1 MHTAS
6 TKTPL
11 LPLAALM
18 LAGAVSPAAQ
28 AQSDKEIGTVLIKDS
43 RIEDAKS
50 VLRVRETEIG
60 KGRQALR
67 DIPQTVTVMTE
78 RLMNDRNLDDFREV
92 LKTTAGVT
100 FQAGETGEEDVRLRG
115 FSLGQA
121 GDIYVD
127 GMRDAPLI
135 ERDTFNQDR
144 VEVLKGSASMLF
156 GKGST
161 GGVVNQVNKAPQLI
175 EQHELNLTVGS
186 GNQRRLTGDFNWVT
200 GEDAAFRLN
209 AMTHQAD
216 NWGAKVD

>member
-18 LAGAVSPAAQ
+18 LAGAVSPFAQ
-28 AQSDKEIGTVLIKDS
+28 AQSDKEMGTVLIKDT

-135 ERDTFNQDR
+135 
-144 VEVLKGSASMLF
+144 
-156 GKGST
+156 
-161 GGVVNQVNKAPQLI
+161 
-175 EQHELNLTVGS
+175 
-186 GNQRRLTGDFNWVT
+186 
-200 GEDAAFRLN
+200 
-209 AMTHQAD
+209 
-216 NWGAKVD
+216 